1 MEARAIEKKEIGL
14 YVCGRA
20 ACGRARIEDARVYV
34 FFDVV
39 RRFFEYKK
47 YRMNCVI
54 GIDYADADKRM
65 PEESDPAGFIRD
77 MDALGVKRAAKYPD
91 VAENIDEIVKAVG
104 SLIDNGYAYVTGNR
118 VYFDSSR
125 LNMLGDLLHQDVSGV
140 PAAAQDMGGGRAALD
155 FPIWLGSDSDALG
168 WDSQWGRGV
177 PSGDIQYAVLAGKYL
192 GEVDISGGGRD
203 MIYPHNERARMEYY
217 ALHGKELSK
226 AYVYVGLVT
235 NGMNKASRS
244 GRKFVTIGDMLSNY
258 SSDEIR
264 YFFLSHAYK
273 EDLECNEIGLGESM
287 KRLDR
292 ARKKLSESGVEKPNA
307 FLSLLEDDMR
317 IDESLRFL
325 EEHGNRNMRFTAQ
338 RVLGIEF

>member
-1 MEARAIEKKEIGL
+1 MEAKAIEKKEIGL
-14 YVCGRA
+14 YVCGKA
-20 ACGRARIEDARVYV
+20 ARGRARVEDARVYV

-47 YRMNCVI
+47 YRMNCAI
-54 GIDYADADKRM
+54 SIDYVDAAKM
-65 PEESDPAGFIRD
+65 APEESDPAGFIRD

-91 VAENIDEIVKAVG
+91 VAENMDEIVKAVG
-104 SLIDNGYAYVTGNR
+104 SLIDNGYAYVTGDR

-125 LNMLGDLLHQDVSGV
+125 LNILGDLLHQDVSEV
-140 PAAAQDMGGGRAALD
+140 PAFAHDMGGGRAPLD
-155 FPIWLGSDSDALG
+155 FPIWLGSDSDSLG
-168 WDSQWGRGV
+168 WDSPWGRGV

-203 MIYPHNERARMEYY
+203 MIPHNECARMEYY

-226 AYVYVGLVT
+226 AYVYVGLVK

-264 YFFLSHAYK
+264 YFFLSRAYK
-273 EDLECNEIGLGESM
+273 EDMECNEGGLGESV

-292 ARKKLSESGVEKPNA
+292 ARKKLSESGAEKPEA

-317 IDESLRFL
+317 VDESLHFL
-325 EEHGNRNMRFTAQ
+325 EEHGNRNIRFTAQ